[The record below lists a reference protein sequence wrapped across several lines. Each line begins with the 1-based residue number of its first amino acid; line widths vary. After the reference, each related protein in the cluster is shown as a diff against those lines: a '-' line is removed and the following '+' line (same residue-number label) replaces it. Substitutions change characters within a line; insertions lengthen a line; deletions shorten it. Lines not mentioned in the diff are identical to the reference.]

1 MSIQAT
7 CDSCGKTYS
16 LNEKH
21 IGKRLPCKECG
32 EDFEVHDADD
42 FDAAPSRPRR
52 DSGQR
57 GPARS
62 SKKPGKKRRKSG
74 PNWLLIGLGG
84 AGGLLVLGGLIWA
97 VLMNVGNTH
106 DKVLKNA
113 IAALEDVPDILA
125 DVKDVPSAQAADVKL
140 DAISK
145 RMAEL
150 EEQYKE
156 LDATAPITDKEEM
169 EVREK
174 YFEQYKAIR
183 RRIDDEMNRLKS
195 NEEAHQII
203 RFAMIDVNGKTH
215 AVINA
220 RSVKQVAEFTERVEE
235 RQAKAR
241 ERTGQGPVPAHL
253 QPPADEMQG
262 PKVDPHTHQAEIP
275 KGMLGVTLKMDY
287 VLNFKEI
294 FKRLREMSGK
304 TQVLHAHS
312 NSQGTTVTI
321 APMTDLDRFANAVD
335 FGKVTEMNRDSRI
348 ITIEPDEAYTFKPGG
363 TVAVDIPQTGN

>member
-7 CDSCGKTYS
+7 CDSCGKMYS
-16 LNEKH
+16 LNEKY

-32 EDFEVHDADD
+32 EVFEVQAEDD
-42 FDAAPSRPRR
+42 FDSAPARPRR
-52 DSGQR
+52 SSSSKPSAA
-57 GPARS
+57 PARG
-62 SKKPGKKRRKSG
+62 SKRNPGKKRRKSG
-74 PNWLLIGLGG
+74 PNWLLIGFG
-84 AGGLLVLGGLIWA
+84 AGGGVLVLSGLIWA
-97 VLMNVGNTH
+97 VLSNVGNSH

-125 DVKDVPSAQAADVKL
+125 DVKNVPSAQAADLKL
-140 DAISK
+140 DAIAK

-156 LDATAPITDKEEM
+156 LDATAPITDKEER

-174 YFEQYKAIR
+174 YSEQYKAINQQIR
-183 RRIDDEMNRLKS
+183 DEMKRLRS

-203 RFAMIDVNGKTH
+203 RFAMIPLEGKTH
-215 AVINA
+215 AVMNA
-220 RSVKQVAEFTERVEE
+220 RSVKQVAEFTQRVEE
-235 RQAKAR
+235 HQAKVR
-241 ERTGQGPVPAHL
+241 ERTGQGQLPPHL
-253 QPPADEMQG
+253 KPPADENQG

-275 KGMLGVTLKMDY
+275 KGVLGVTLKMEY
-287 VLNFKEI
+287 VLNFDEI

-304 TQVLHAHS
+304 TQVLHAYS

-335 FGKVTEMNRDSRI
+335 FGKVTEVNRTARI
-348 ITIEPDEAYTFKPGG
+348 ITIEPDETYTFKPGG
-363 TVAVDIPQTGN
+363 QLAVDAP